1 MKITLVRSLARSAM
15 FELSNDTCYRA
26 PAPYTVLL
34 DGAEVLQGDT
44 NVFSLFSLEP
54 DHAYELAVT
63 IGGETETLRFTT
75 AKESFFVDASRPPPR
90 RRAAAQA

>member
-63 IGGETETLRFTT
+63 IGDEPDPRPYTT
-75 AKESFFVDASRPPPR
+75 ARQRK
-90 RRAAAQA
+90 